1 MDHPFRSA
9 AVGGFNRQD
18 VLDYLE
24 KTAAENA
31 QKQQELEKQLEQQKQ
46 ELEQLRR
53 RSGELEE
60 REAIFSRE
68 RESMSRELEQTKGVL
83 QDIRQREKAQSE
95 ELTQLRQERDRLRA
109 RVAALEPD
117 AAAYAAVKDRTAGME
132 LQAHCRAHAVQ
143 EQADQ
148 QARQVRRQMEQW
160 LRQVQQEYEQLRS
173 QVESTVSHAAGELDK
188 VGKCLQRVNEL
199 MEQQEVALEALSQ
212 AYAETDRER
221 VNAPMPIPE
230 EES

>member
-1 MDHPFRSA
+1 MDHPFRNA
-9 AVGGFNRQD
+9 ALGGFNRQD

-24 KTAAENA
+24 KTAAENT
-31 QKQQELEKQLEQQKQ
+31 QKQQELEKQLEQQNQ

-60 REAIFSRE
+60 REAIFGRDRDSLT
-68 RESMSRELEQTKGVL
+68 RELEQAKAAL
-83 QDIRQREKAQSE
+83 QESQQREKAQGA
-95 ELTQLRQERDRLRA
+95 ELNQLRQERDRLRA

-160 LRQVQQEYEQLRS
+160 ARQWACS
-173 QVESTVSHAAGELDK
+173 SIPAVSHAADELGK
-188 VGKCLQRVNEL
+188 AGKCLDQINQLLGE
-199 MEQQEVALEALSQ
+199 QEVSLETVAQEYLDS
-212 AYAETDRER
+212 DPDK
-221 VNAPMPIPE
+221 VPAPVPLKE
-230 EES
+230 E

>member
-1 MDHPFRSA
+1 
-9 AVGGFNRQD
+9 
-18 VLDYLE
+18 
-24 KTAAENA
+24 
-31 QKQQELEKQLEQQKQ
+31 
-46 ELEQLRR
+46 
-53 RSGELEE
+53 
-60 REAIFSRE
+60 
-68 RESMSRELEQTKGVL
+68 MSRELEQTKGVL

-148 QARQVRRQMEQW
+148 QARQVRRQTEQW

-173 QVESTVSHAAGELDK
+173 QVESTVSHAADELSKAGRCLDQLNQMLGE
-188 VGKCLQRVNEL
+188 
-199 MEQQEVALEALSQ
+199 QEVALEAVSQ
-212 AYAETDRER
+212 EYLDSDPEK
-221 VNAPMPIPE
+221 VPAPVPLE
-230 EES
+230 EA

>member
-148 QARQVRRQMEQW
+148 QARQVRRQTEQW

-173 QVESTVSHAAGELDK
+173 QVESTVSHAADELSKAGRCLDQLNQMLGE
-188 VGKCLQRVNEL
+188 
-199 MEQQEVALEALSQ
+199 QEVALGYQ
-212 AYAETDRER
+212 
-221 VNAPMPIPE
+221 VAPSPQWARFSSNSSRYWRPPK
-230 EES
+230 

>member
-9 AVGGFNRQD
+9 AVGGFNRQY

-60 REAIFSRE
+60 RETIFSRE

-83 QDIRQREKAQSE
+83 QDIRQREKTQSE

-148 QARQVRRQMEQW
+148 QARQVRRQTEQW

-173 QVESTVSHAAGELDK
+173 QVESTVSHAADELSKAGRCLDQLNQMLGE
-188 VGKCLQRVNEL
+188 
-199 MEQQEVALEALSQ
+199 QEVALEAVSQ
-212 AYAETDRER
+212 EYLDSDPEK
-221 VNAPMPIPE
+221 VPAPVPLE
-230 EES
+230 EA

>member
-95 ELTQLRQERDRLRA
+95 ELTKLRQERDRLRT

-117 AAAYAAVKDRTAGME
+117 AAAYAAVKDRTAG
-132 LQAHCRAHAVQ
+132 LTRCRSRPISRHARS
-143 EQADQ
+143 AGRRSSGC
-148 QARQVRRQMEQW
+148 ARCS
-160 LRQVQQEYEQLRS
+160 RS
-173 QVESTVSHAAGELDK
+173 MSSCAA
-188 VGKCLQRVNEL
+188 RWNPP
-199 MEQQEVALEALSQ
+199 SP
-212 AYAETDRER
+212 TP
-221 VNAPMPIPE
+221 PM
-230 EES
+230 S

>member
-1 MDHPFRSA
+1 
-9 AVGGFNRQD
+9 
-18 VLDYLE
+18 
-24 KTAAENA
+24 
-31 QKQQELEKQLEQQKQ
+31 
-46 ELEQLRR
+46 
-53 RSGELEE
+53 
-60 REAIFSRE
+60 
-68 RESMSRELEQTKGVL
+68 MSRELEQTKGVL

-173 QVESTVSHAAGELDK
+173 QVESTVSHAADELSKAGRCLDQLNQMLGE
-188 VGKCLQRVNEL
+188 
-199 MEQQEVALEALSQ
+199 QEVALEAVSQEYLDLSL
-212 AYAETDRER
+212 
-221 VNAPMPIPE
+221 IHI
-230 EES
+230 